1 MSAQQADIPPRG
13 DTKKKE
19 QDMTEVN
26 GTTPEFQ
33 GNPESGVDQL
43 LNRTAPEPQ
52 PIPREMLEARIEEL
66 ASELAKMTRER
77 DRYYDQWSLLHLKSN
92 QALDAFKE
100 ILDGDMDSEQ
110 TIKDFDEVI
119 KALDWKLTKDVQ
131 VTVTATWSGTISMP
145 YGTDL
150 ADISIRFQ
158 DPEIDEPNMDMDLGW
173 GPDDYTI
180 EED

>member
-1 MSAQQADIPPRG
+1 MF
-13 DTKKKE
+13 E
-19 QDMTEVN
+19 QE
-26 GTTPEFQ
+26 GTTPASQDSTTQLVNAVETRQ
-33 GNPESGVDQL
+33 ATLEEQAKQIIELTKDKDYWHQKHLALSVKVD
-43 LNRTAPEPQ
+43 TA
-52 PIPREMLEARIEEL
+52 LE
-66 ASELAKMTRER
+66 
-77 DRYYDQWSLLHLKSN
+77 
-92 QALDAFKE
+92 AFKE

-173 GPDDYTI
+173 GPDDYTV